1 MQTKPDILSILNS
14 NQHQPMMPQSIRDSI
29 ANDSSSMI
37 STMTRAGVDVNRI
50 TKSERKIYNDWL
62 SVGKKEADDKRIKT
76 YAQMINVCNG
86 YRFFLGDH
94 SRYTINQI
102 IVARF
107 MFLREYNALEL
118 LTLKDD
124 IGEDNNDARVN
135 SIRYQSYMYN
145 LSLYGLTPDQ
155 IIDLLQSNPATK
167 NKMRDKDIQTLMN
180 DIRDDGFINGHD
192 ADEMAMM
199 GLLST
204 LENTAFNVESVKK
217 SFIKVLEGNLNTLLN
232 VDSYKKLGGL
242 QALSKAIER
251 YYETYHGFERC
262 SIVDRGIATIVYAL
276 MVLQAPWQA
285 IMASC
290 FMEWIET
297 LADTETEKLN
307 FITVAEKKEVQ
318 HELNLDSAVDAI
330 LNGKMPKKV
339 EEYIEL
345 YESIV
350 VFSGLVN
357 RYSDSTSL
365 INIDLRSH
373 SSLNHI
379 RKNIG
384 ASFNNEEWNAMTLED
399 QCFVIVQIILINNI
413 RMASDA
419 QKKWMPKDVEE
430 FVGYAPDVD
439 FSKKSPSKSK
449 KKKSKTDRATKTMEC
464 LEKELTKVKEDKESM
479 LSEIESLKRQ
489 LKNAKN
495 EAKQL
500 RAKTHE
506 LDKVIENAQNELH
519 ENDLKSEEREELN
532 RLREYAFNISD
543 NGQEVS
549 ESSSVPEAINE
560 DVIRDAGEIVIL
572 GGHTTLCRKIVDKYP
587 NVRWIDG
594 RKRVPFDMIKNA
606 SHVFFLFDFMSHGTY
621 YEGCKLCTANHV
633 PFDYIQGTNLQ
644 RAEHQMIQ
652 ALA

>member
-1 MQTKPDILSILNS
+1 
-14 NQHQPMMPQSIRDSI
+14 
-29 ANDSSSMI
+29 
-37 STMTRAGVDVNRI
+37 
-50 TKSERKIYNDWL
+50 
-62 SVGKKEADDKRIKT
+62 
-76 YAQMINVCNG
+76 
-86 YRFFLGDH
+86 
-94 SRYTINQI
+94 
-102 IVARF
+102 
-107 MFLREYNALEL
+107 
-118 LTLKDD
+118 
-124 IGEDNNDARVN
+124 
-135 SIRYQSYMYN
+135 
-145 LSLYGLTPDQ
+145 
-155 IIDLLQSNPATK
+155 
-167 NKMRDKDIQTLMN
+167 
-180 DIRDDGFINGHD
+180 
-192 ADEMAMM
+192 
-199 GLLST
+199 
-204 LENTAFNVESVKK
+204 
-217 SFIKVLEGNLNTLLN
+217 
-232 VDSYKKLGGL
+232 
-242 QALSKAIER
+242 
-251 YYETYHGFERC
+251 
-262 SIVDRGIATIVYAL
+262 
-276 MVLQAPWQA
+276 
-285 IMASC
+285 MASC

-339 EEYIEL
+339 EEYLEL

-357 RYSDSTSL
+357 CYSDSTSL

-384 ASFNNEEWNAMTLED
+384 ASFTNEEWNALTLED

-419 QKKWMPKDVEE
+419 QKKWMPKDVEG

-439 FSKKSPSKSK
+439 FSMKSPSKSK
-449 KKKSKTDRATKTMEC
+449 KKKNKTDRATKTMEH
-464 LEKELTKVKEDKESM
+464 LEKDLAKAKEDKESM

-495 EAKQL
+495 EAKQF

-532 RLREYAFNISD
+532 RLREYAFSISD
-543 NGQEVS
+543 NGQEASEVSSTS
-549 ESSSVPEAINE
+549 ESIDE
-560 DVIRDAGEIVIL
+560 DVIRNAGEIVIL

-621 YEGCKLCTANHV
+621 YEGCKLCTANQV

-652 ALA
+652 ALS